1 MSPLSLLILEDEES
15 HAEAI
20 RRAFDSAVPPVEIR
34 TASSVR
40 EYCEQVAA
48 SPPDIV
54 LMDLNLPDSN
64 PMEALSL
71 LSEKNSFPVLVMTS
85 YGNEAVAVAA
95 MKSGALDY
103 LVKSPET
110 FANMPHSVERVLR
123 EWNLLQAHK
132 RVEEELHER
141 ESSYFDLFNT
151 VKQAVYIQ
159 NPDSTF
165 LDVNREVVEMY
176 GYQKEEFLG
185 KAPAFLSA
193 PGKNDLNRIAE
204 MMDLAFQGQPQRF
217 EFWGMRKDGAI
228 FPNDVWTVRGKYF
241 GQDVLISVAND
252 ITEQKLLESK
262 LREASEHAEAANVAK
277 SEFLAS
283 MSHEIR
289 TPMNGII
296 GMADLLLETSLVPE
310 QHGYVEAI
318 QSCANSLLSLINNIL
333 DFSKVEAGQLAL
345 ESLDFHIR
353 TTIEDAINIL
363 AVKAQEKG
371 LDLVCMIAEEV
382 PEFLRGDPGRLRQV
396 LFNLVGNAIKF
407 TQHGGIT
414 VRVECLEEMTSSVT
428 LRLSVADTGIGIP
441 KDKQAAVFS
450 KFMQADPST
459 ARKFGGTGLGLSI
472 CRQIIQLFQGEISV
486 TSEEGQ
492 GSTFS
497 FTAVFEKPPAEA
509 IQPPPEEA
517 DLSGMKVLVADDFKT
532 NRELMTKLL
541 EHWGCRSAEAPDAVS
556 ALDLLKKAA
565 HESDPFAAVLM
576 DMQMSGMNG
585 AELGRLIK
593 SDNEIKS
600 TRLVML
606 TSLGVRGDAER
617 LAGVGF
623 SGYLTKPIR
632 PALLRKCL
640 ALVMG
645 RQEATGTDQ
654 RLITRHI
661 VAETSRRRLRI
672 LVVEDNTTNS
682 IIAVKMLQ
690 KLGHVAESVANGEE
704 AIESLRQKPY
714 DIVLMDCQ
722 MPVMD
727 GFEATKT
734 IRTPGSGVRNPD
746 VPIIALT
753 AYARK
758 EDEVLCLQAGMNDYI
773 SKPAKARDLAAAIER
788 WSPRVSQTDTALP
801 QAAPENPAHLRDF
814 NREDFLDR
822 TMGDRAL
829 ASEVVGLFL
838 ADSPQLLTQLSDAIA
853 AGDAGRAEKFAHTL
867 KGSSG
872 SMGGETL
879 SKIAAQMQEAGSEGN
894 LPRLTELLPDARTA
908 LQKLSS
914 LLEQEFALGTSA

>member
-1 MSPLSLLILEDEES
+1 
-15 HAEAI
+15 
-20 RRAFDSAVPPVEIR
+20 
-34 TASSVR
+34 
-40 EYCEQVAA
+40 
-48 SPPDIV
+48 
-54 LMDLNLPDSN
+54 
-64 PMEALSL
+64 
-71 LSEKNSFPVLVMTS
+71 
-85 YGNEAVAVAA
+85 

-110 FANMPHSVERVLR
+110 FANMPHAVHRVLR

-159 NPDSTF
+159 IPDSTF

-176 GYQKEEFLG
+176 GYQKEEVLG
-185 KAPAFLSA
+185 KTPAFLSA

-204 MMDLAFQGQPQRF
+204 MMDLAFQGHPQRF
-217 EFWGMRKDGAI
+217 EFWGMRKNGAL

-262 LREASEHAEAANVAK
+262 LREASERAEAANVAK

-318 QSCANSLLSLINNIL
+318 HSCANSLLSLINNIL
-333 DFSKVEAGQLAL
+333 DFSKVEAGQLVL
-345 ESLDFHIR
+345 ERLDFHIR
-353 TTIEDAINIL
+353 TTIEDAIDIL

-414 VRVECLEEMTSSVT
+414 VRVECLEERTSSVT

-459 ARKFGGTGLGLSI
+459 TRKFGGTGLGLSI

-497 FTAVFEKPPAEA
+497 FTAVFQKPPAEA
-509 IQPPPEEA
+509 IKPPPEEA
-517 DLSGMKVLVADDFKT
+517 DLSGVKVLVTDDFKT

-556 ALDLLKKAA
+556 ALALLKKAA
-565 HESDPFAAVLM
+565 HESDPFAAVFM
-576 DMQMSGMNG
+576 DMQMSGMDG

-606 TSLGVRGDAER
+606 TSLGMRGDAER

-623 SGYLTKPIR
+623 SGYLTKPVR

-645 RQEATGTDQ
+645 RQDATGTDQ
-654 RLITRHI
+654 SLITRHI

-672 LVVEDNTTNS
+672 LVVEDNMTNS

-690 KLGHVAESVANGEE
+690 KLGHVAESVANGAE

-727 GFEATKT
+727 GFEATKA
-734 IRTPGSGVRNPD
+734 IRTSGSGVRNPD
-746 VPIIALT
+746 IPIIALT

-758 EDEVLCLQAGMNDYI
+758 EDESLCREAGMNDYI
-773 SKPAKARDLAAAIER
+773 SKPAKAKDLAAAIER
-788 WSPRVSQTDTALP
+788 CSPRVPQTDRALP
-801 QAAPENPAHLRDF
+801 QAAPEKSVQDF

-838 ADSPQLLTQLSDAIA
+838 ADSPQLLAQLSDAIA
-853 AGDAGRAEKFAHTL
+853 AGDAGRAQRFAHTL

-879 SKIAAQMQEAGSEGN
+879 SAIAAQMQEAGSEGN
-894 LPRLTELLPDARTA
+894 LPRLAELLPDARNA